1 MLYLLKRSRRR
12 KLNSKISFLQK
23 NPVFKA
29 KPSRRPQSLCVK
41 LTKLP
46 PYDEITRFDGMFT
59 VVHCM
64 LQFAIP
70 QYQHQPLSFD
80 KFFSLKYFF
89 NRPKNA

>member
-29 KPSRRPQSLCVK
+29 KPSRRPQSLCVN

-46 PYDEITRFDGMFT
+46 SYDEITRFDGKSTLYVDQDGRMESQRGMGT
-59 VVHCM
+59 M
-64 LQFAIP
+64 GSQGGA
-70 QYQHQPLSFD
+70 
-80 KFFSLKYFF
+80 
-89 NRPKNA
+89 

>member
-12 KLNSKISFLQK
+12 KLNSKISFLLK

-46 PYDEITRFDGMFT
+46 PYDEITRFDGDELEGGLHPGYLVYGT
-59 VVHCM
+59 YGTYVVGI
-64 LQFAIP
+64 A
-70 QYQHQPLSFD
+70 
-80 KFFSLKYFF
+80 
-89 NRPKNA
+89 

>member
-29 KPSRRPQSLCVK
+29 KPSRRPQSLCVR

-46 PYDEITRFDGMFT
+46 PCDEITRFDGMPISGSKKIF
-59 VVHCM
+59 VS
-64 LQFAIP
+64 AINTKEENTLTKH
-70 QYQHQPLSFD
+70 YSVTGTL
-80 KFFSLKYFF
+80 
-89 NRPKNA
+89 